1 MNTPLEAEAM
11 QPTPVV
17 MNTQGEIGDARQKD
31 TENIKASVVVILGT
45 WIRVHTA
52 EERVIRQRVAV
63 TWILILWLMTWTTAR
78 NRSYVAQRWCTMT
91 VRHGPEV
98 LEVLEVLALS
108 SSARI
113 ACRSRPHALL
123 V

>member
-1 MNTPLEAEAM
+1 MNTPFEAEAM

-52 EERVIRQRVAV
+52 EERVI
-63 TWILILWLMTWTTAR
+63 
-78 NRSYVAQRWCTMT
+78 
-91 VRHGPEV
+91 
-98 LEVLEVLALS
+98 
-108 SSARI
+108 
-113 ACRSRPHALL
+113 
-123 V
+123 